1 MTPIERYK
9 LQKGKKNKYDNM
21 ASSSQN
27 NTIDNYITTIVENRK
42 KEEQK
47 QLENELI
54 QNINNAIENSFK

>member
-1 MTPIERYK
+1 
-9 LQKGKKNKYDNM
+9 M